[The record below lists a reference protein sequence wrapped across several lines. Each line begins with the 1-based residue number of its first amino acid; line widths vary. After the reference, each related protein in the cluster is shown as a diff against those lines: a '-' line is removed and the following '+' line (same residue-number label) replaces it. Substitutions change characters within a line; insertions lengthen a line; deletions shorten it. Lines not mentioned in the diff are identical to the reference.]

1 MYKNWSLRFLIYKI
15 IIEVYLGIIYFNQ
28 PIVLDIGTEKTEE
41 PQDLSILIFKLLS
54 ILFFIL
60 GIVFL
65 TLSVVKKEERDWKF
79 YTSLIGQSVLIIFSI
94 IIYAIS

>member
-28 PIVLDIGTEKTEE
+28 PVVFNIGIEKIEE
-41 PQDLSILIFKLLS
+41 PQNLSILIFKLLS
-54 ILFFIL
+54 ILFSIL

-65 TLSVVKKEERDWKF
+65 TLSVIKKEEKDWKF

-94 IIYAIS
+94 VMYAIS